1 LEYNEDILV
10 INDLYALNIW
20 DITYDFYHF
29 TFIDLIKGIIPS
41 TLSQCINSWTTKN
54 NTSTI
59 LIQMRQFIFEEI
71 FEKIWL
77 PRCSHLKEF
86 ERSLGITK
94 KKKLELKNFKS
105 LPVNNNGIN
114 NIVNQY
120 DALDSIRNHI
130 YFGKNII
137 EFYTNLTS

>member
-1 LEYNEDILV
+1 
-10 INDLYALNIW
+10 
-20 DITYDFYHF
+20 
-29 TFIDLIKGIIPS
+29 
-41 TLSQCINSWTTKN
+41 
-54 NTSTI
+54 
-59 LIQMRQFIFEEI
+59 MRQFIFEEI

-77 PRCSHLKEF
+77 PRCFHLKEF

-105 LPVNNNGIN
+105 LPVNNNSIN

>member
-1 LEYNEDILV
+1 
-10 INDLYALNIW
+10 
-20 DITYDFYHF
+20 
-29 TFIDLIKGIIPS
+29 
-41 TLSQCINSWTTKN
+41 
-54 NTSTI
+54 
-59 LIQMRQFIFEEI
+59 MRQFIFEEI

-77 PRCSHLKEF
+77 LRCSHLKEF
-86 ERSLGITK
+86 EWSLGITK

-105 LPVNNNGIN
+105 LPVNNSGIN